1 MPSIGWYLQD
11 WKQHCGTLPGSS
23 QEQGPE
29 NDLFSLIHYCA
40 DYPLTSVFQL
50 LKLAFSIFYS
60 HSSTCNQ
67 SPWAAKGLSE
77 ETSVPAT

>member
-1 MPSIGWYLQD
+1 MDGTFKTGNSIVELF
-11 WKQHCGTLPGSS
+11 
-23 QEQGPE
+23 QEALR
-29 NDLFSLIHYCA
+29 NKDLKMTCFHLYTIVQII
-40 DYPLTSVFQL
+40 PLTSVFQL